1 MTCSQQQHYSTHC
14 CNSPFKIYFSAVA
27 APQPCR
33 AAERQL
39 KARAD
44 MNPHWFQ
51 QEPWQEKA
59 MARFK
64 NGSATSQV
72 PAQLCHCNTRIT
84 QLIID
89 TGGIEMGF
97 GPLLNI
103 NLGNKGAFCL
113 WPNAVH
119 AAWAD
124 LGSIQDM
131 TLRNRCRWV
140 YFSFHEWVLYIC
152 KTDEK
157 NPDFYCRST
166 GLFGKG
172 HFVNCSQQI
181 PGVKTRSGV
190 SIQHPPE
197 TPVLMKY

>member
-1 MTCSQQQHYSTHC
+1 
-14 CNSPFKIYFSAVA
+14 
-27 APQPCR
+27 
-33 AAERQL
+33 
-39 KARAD
+39 

-51 QEPWQEKA
+51 QESWQEKA

-64 NGSATSQV
+64 NGRATSQA
-72 PAQLCHCNTRIT
+72 PSQLCHCNTRIT
-84 QLIID
+84 QLIIY

-131 TLRNRCRWV
+131 TLINRCRWV
-140 YFSFHEWVLYIC
+140 CFSFHEWVLYIC

-157 NPDFYCRST
+157 NHDLYWRST
-166 GLFGKG
+166 SLFGKW
-172 HFVNCSQQI
+172 HFVNCRQQI
-181 PGVKTRSGV
+181 PGVKTRSEV
-190 SIQHPPE
+190 SIQHS
-197 TPVLMKY
+197 